1 MTSRIPFPDGEGFFE
16 TLLTRNGL
24 VADLNRHMRRAVRTS
39 QQLKIPIPQ
48 EEELRVKIAEEL
60 SSTPHSVGRLRI
72 CFRHIGIDISHN
84 EYVPSEEPARV
95 TFAQESLNA
104 TGEQWKTFPYTERF
118 TILDEALA
126 WGFDDAII
134 FNKANEV
141 TETSIANIALRIAG
155 EWVTPPI
162 SSGILP
168 GTMRAHAVED
178 HGVKVRA
185 IHISEIADVE
195 AGLLLSSLK
204 IAQPISHIGDYECAI
219 DNDVTLLSSEIAAK
233 LEFHSVG

>member
-1 MTSRIPFPDGEGFFE
+1 MSGRIPFPHGEGFFE
-16 TLLTRNGL
+16 TLLTRDGL

-39 QQLKIPIPQ
+39 QQLNIPIPH

-60 SSTPHSVGRLRI
+60 SSSPHSVGRLRI
-72 CFRHIGIDISHN
+72 CFMKSGIDISHR
-84 EYVPSEEPARV
+84 EYLSSELPARV
-95 TFAQESLNA
+95 TFAQGTSIS

-118 TILDEALA
+118 AILDQALA

-134 FNKANEV
+134 FNKANEI

-168 GTMRAHAVED
+168 GTMRAQAIED

-204 IAQPISHIGDYECAI
+204 IAQLISHIGDYECSI
-219 DNDVTLLSSEIAAK
+219 DSDVTRLSSEIAAK